1 MSGAVE
7 VHVVTPEREVWTGQA
22 EIVIARG
29 VDGEVGILAGH
40 APMMVQLAIGPLR
53 IQTEGQ
59 AEIAAVIDGG
69 FLHVSSAADRDETSA
84 ADRDETSAADR
95 DEAGA
100 KATRVDVLAT
110 GAELAGDIDLEAA
123 RARAADLQERL
134 QDHDTHLAEAEIVS
148 LRSELKKALARIS
161 LAS

>member
-69 FLHVSSAADRDETSA
+69 FLHVTSSGAPDE
-84 ADRDETSAADR
+84 REGR
-95 DEAGA
+95 R
-100 KATRVDVLAT
+100 TRVDVLAT

-123 RARAADLQERL
+123 RARAAELQERL

>member
-1 MSGAVE
+1 MSGSVE
-7 VHVVTPEREVWTGQA
+7 VHVVTPEREVWAGQA
-22 EIVIARG
+22 ETVIARG
-29 VDGEVGILAGH
+29 VDGEVGILTGH

-53 IQTEGQ
+53 IQAEGQ
-59 AEIAAVIDGG
+59 REIAAVIDGG
-69 FLHVSSAADRDETSA
+69 FMHV
-84 ADRDETSAADR
+84 TSAADR

-100 KATRVDVLAT
+100 GATRVDVLAT

-123 RARAADLQERL
+123 RARAAELQERL
-134 QDHDTHLAEAEIVS
+134 QDHDTHLAEAEIAS

>member
-1 MSGAVE
+1 MSGSVE
-7 VHVVTPEREVWTGQA
+7 VHVVTPEREVWAGKA
-22 EIVIARG
+22 ETVIARG
-29 VDGEVGILAGH
+29 VDGEVGILTGH

-59 AEIAAVIDGG
+59 PEVAAVIDGG
-69 FLHVSSAADRDETSA
+69 FLHVSSAADRDEA
-84 ADRDETSAADR
+84 SAADR
-95 DEAGA
+95 DEASA
-100 KATRVDVLAT
+100 AATRVDVLAT

-123 RARAADLQERL
+123 QARAAELQERL
-134 QDHDTHLAEAEIVS
+134 QDRDTSLAEAEIAS

>member
-59 AEIAAVIDGG
+59 PEVAAVIDGG
-69 FLHVSSAADRDETSA
+69 FLHVSSAADRDEA
-84 ADRDETSAADR
+84 SAADR
-95 DEAGA
+95 DEASA
-100 KATRVDVLAT
+100 AATRVDVLAT

-123 RARAADLQERL
+123 QARAAELQERL
-134 QDHDTHLAEAEIVS
+134 QDRDTSLAEAEIAS

>member
-84 ADRDETSAADR
+84 ADRDEMSAADR

-123 RARAADLQERL
+123 RARAAELQERL

>member
-123 RARAADLQERL
+123 RARAAELQERL

>member
-1 MSGAVE
+1 MSGSVE
-7 VHVVTPEREVWTGQA
+7 VHVVTPEREVWAGKA
-22 EIVIARG
+22 ETVIARG
-29 VDGEVGILAGH
+29 VDGEVGILTGH

-59 AEIAAVIDGG
+59 PEVAAVIDGG
-69 FLHVSSAADRDETSA
+69 FLHVSSAADRDEASA
-84 ADRDETSAADR
+84 A
-95 DEAGA
+95 
-100 KATRVDVLAT
+100 ATRVDVLAT

-123 RARAADLQERL
+123 HARAAELQERL
-134 QDHDTHLAEAEIVS
+134 QDRDTSLAEAEIAS

>member
-59 AEIAAVIDGG
+59 PEVAAVIDGG
-69 FLHVSSAADRDETSA
+69 FLHVSSAADRDEASA

-123 RARAADLQERL
+123 RARAAELQERL